1 MDLRKQTKAFITI
14 GATLALFSG
23 GVAQAATAATT
34 VGHGLHLQTVRST
47 EADLRVVDVEVASQG
62 FPFSL
67 TRYYHWVPQTSSGL
81 LGKGWRLSLEA
92 RLLPS
97 SGTVTLDDA
106 DGTSIVFTQQADGS
120 YTAPAGAPQ
129 ALAATAGAGYSL
141 TAEDGTARAFDATGR
156 LTGIKN
162 STGLGL
168 RIAYSAAGRITSVT
182 DTEGRRALLSTDSM
196 GSLLSVTLAD
206 GRRVTYAYTSQGY
219 LAAVAG
225 VDGSIH
231 TYTYDADGRLIA

>member
-14 GATLALFSG
+14 GATLALFTG

-67 TRYYHWVPQTSSGL
+67 TRYYHWVPQASSGL
-81 LGKGWRLSLEA
+81 LGKGWCLSLEA

-120 YTAPAGAPQ
+120 YTAPAGAPH
-129 ALAATAGAGYSL
+129 ALAAAGAGYSL

-156 LTGIKN
+156 LTGIKSN
-162 STGLGL
+162 TGLGL

-182 DTEGRRALLSTDSM
+182 DTEGRRALLSTDST

-225 VDGSIH
+225 VDGSMS
-231 TYTYDADGRLIA
+231 TYTYDAEGRLIT